1 MQSLPLYTLC
11 FFFMLLNGDIVEIEK
26 PDGICS
32 PTLILDQF
40 LGLFLHPSIFSAKNS
55 TSVWIINGALLVFLY
70 CLISRTLF

>member
-1 MQSLPLYTLC
+1 
-11 FFFMLLNGDIVEIEK
+11 MLLNGDIVEIEK

-55 TSVWIINGALLVFLY
+55 TSV
-70 CLISRTLF
+70 

>member
-70 CLISRTLF
+70 SLISRTLF